1 MVNTFTPRNP
11 LADAVSAEGIDRN
24 AAAAEAHA
32 NLEELR
38 ADSMAELDRTLAL
51 MAEIAPAITDV
62 EDAQVADL
70 YAAANRVVAIA
81 GVFALH
87 DLSGHAYELCEA
99 ISRMQEAGAWKPA
112 MAQGFLDALQDAR
125 TA

>member
-11 LADAVSAEGIDRN
+11 LDAAVSDTGIDRN

-32 NLEELR
+32 NLEHLR

-51 MAEIAPAITDV
+51 MAEIAPSITDID
-62 EDAQVADL
+62 DAQVAEL

-87 DLSGHAYELCEA
+87 DMSGHAYELCEA
-99 ISRMQEAGAWKPA
+99 ISRMQDAGGWKPA
-112 MAQGFLDALQDAR
+112 VVQGFLDSLQDAR
-125 TA
+125 AD